1 MTAGNKIF
9 IIMGK
14 SGSGK
19 DTIFKGLK
27 EDKNLPLTSITPYT
41 TRPLRGDEKQGREY
55 HFTDEAGFHELHRQ
69 GKIIEARAY
78 ETYHGV
84 WRYFTVD
91 DGQFDFGRDGNA
103 RLMIGTLE
111 SYLRVKEYFQDIS
124 VIPLMIELDDG
135 TRLTRALER
144 EKKQQNPKYEEMC
157 RRFLAD
163 AEDFADELIIK
174 AGIERRF
181 DNEASERCLA
191 EIVEYIW
198 ISR

>member
-1 MTAGNKIF
+1 MTASNKIF
-9 IIMGK
+9 LIMGK

-19 DTIFKGLK
+19 DTIFQRLK
-27 EDKNLPLTSITPYT
+27 EDKSLGLTAIVPYT
-41 TRPLRGDEKQGREY
+41 TRPRRGEEKEGNEY
-55 HFTDEAGFHELHRQ
+55 YFTDEDGYQKYCEQ

-78 ETYHGV
+78 ETYHGR
-84 WRYFTVD
+84 WRYFTLD
-91 DGQFDFGRDGNA
+91 DGQFDFEQDSQP

-111 SYLRVKEYFQDIS
+111 SYLMVKEYFANVA
-124 VIPLMIELDDG
+124 VIPIMIELADG
-135 TRLTRALER
+135 IRLTRALER
-144 EKKQQNPKYEEMC
+144 EKKQQNPKFEEMC

-191 EIVEYIW
+191 EITEYIGKA
-198 ISR
+198 